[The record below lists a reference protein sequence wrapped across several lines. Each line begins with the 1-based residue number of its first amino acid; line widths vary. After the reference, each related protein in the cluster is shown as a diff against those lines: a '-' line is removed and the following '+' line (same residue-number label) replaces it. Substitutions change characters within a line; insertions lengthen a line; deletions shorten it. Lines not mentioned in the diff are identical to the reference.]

1 MRTDRPNALEKGAGS
16 DFSFGSPLLYGLSD
30 NTFSPAF
37 DDSGVASDNS
47 LGSPRLC
54 GFSDNTVR
62 PSCEESGVDL
72 SFKVSHPMPDDNG
85 ETSRG
90 WLERLG
96 DFFSTGPSSRDELLE
111 LLRSMRE
118 RDIIDM
124 DTLGIIEGAVQVA
137 DMQVREI
144 MIPRAQM
151 IAIRAS
157 GNPRDFLPTIIDC
170 AHSRFPVLADDPDEV
185 QGILLAKDL
194 LPLALDPGRMEKF
207 HIKDHLRQAMII
219 PESKRLDSLLR
230 EFRASRNHMAVV
242 VNEYGGVSGLVTIED
257 VLEQIVGE
265 IEDETDIE
273 EDDHLIKNLDTSEY
287 TVKAITPIE
296 DFNAY
301 FGCELNTEE
310 FDTVGGLVM
319 QQFGRLPDR
328 NESVQFDNF
337 RFTVLSADGRTI
349 RLLQVQP
356 LETVE

>member
-1 MRTDRPNALEKGAGS
+1 M
-16 DFSFGSPLLYGLSD
+16 
-30 NTFSPAF
+30 
-37 DDSGVASDNS
+37 
-47 LGSPRLC
+47 
-54 GFSDNTVR
+54 
-62 PSCEESGVDL
+62 
-72 SFKVSHPMPDDNG
+72 MPDDNG
-85 ETSRG
+85 ETNRS

-96 DFFSTGPSSRDELLE
+96 NFFSSGPSNRDELLE
-111 LLRSMRE
+111 LLRSLRE
-118 RDIIDM
+118 REVIDL

-151 IAIRAS
+151 IAIRTS
-157 GNPRDFLPTIIDC
+157 SNPRDFLPTIIEC

-194 LPLALDPGRMEKF
+194 LPLALDPGRMDRF
-207 HIKDHLRQAMII
+207 NIKDHLRQAMII

-242 VNEYGGVSGLVTIED
+242 VNEYGGVAGLVTIED

-273 EDDHLIKNLDTSEY
+273 DTDYLIKSLNNREY
-287 TVKAITPIE
+287 TVKALTPIE
-296 DFNAY
+296 DFNDY
-301 FGCELNTEE
+301 FQCELSTED

-319 QQFGRLPDR
+319 QQFGRLPER
-328 NESVQFDNF
+328 NESVQFDRF

-356 LETVE
+356 LEEEPE

>member
-1 MRTDRPNALEKGAGS
+1 M
-16 DFSFGSPLLYGLSD
+16 
-30 NTFSPAF
+30 
-37 DDSGVASDNS
+37 
-47 LGSPRLC
+47 
-54 GFSDNTVR
+54 
-62 PSCEESGVDL
+62 
-72 SFKVSHPMPDDNG
+72 MPDDNG
-85 ETSRG
+85 DTSRN

-96 DFFSTGPSSRDELLE
+96 NLFNSGPSNRDELLE
-111 LLRSMRE
+111 LLRSLRE
-118 RDIIDM
+118 REVIDL

-151 IAIRAS
+151 IAIRTS
-157 GNPRDFLPTIIDC
+157 GNPRDFLPTIIEC
-170 AHSRFPVLADDPDEV
+170 AHSRFPVLADDPDDV

-194 LPLALDPGRMEKF
+194 LPLALDPSRMDRF
-207 HIKDHLRQAMII
+207 NIKDHLRQAMII

-242 VNEYGGVSGLVTIED
+242 VNEYGGVAGLVTIED

-273 EDDHLIKNLDTSEY
+273 DTDYLIKSLNNHEY
-287 TVKAITPIE
+287 TVKALTPIE
-296 DFNAY
+296 DFNDY
-301 FGCELNTEE
+301 FRCELSTED

-319 QQFGRLPDR
+319 QQFGRLPER
-328 NESVQFDNF
+328 NESVQFDRF

-356 LETVE
+356 LEEETE